1 MRIICVVGARPNYMK
16 VKPVMDALARR
27 GQEVVLVHTG
37 QHYDPAMSE
46 VFFTDLGLRRP
57 DHFLGA
63 GSGTHATQTARVMLA
78 FEPVVSSVRPDV
90 VIVVG
95 DVNSTLACSLVTA
108 KSQSRLGH
116 VEAGLRSGD
125 WTMPE
130 EVNRVVTDRVSDYL
144 FAPSQDAIAH
154 LRSEGRDDA
163 HLVGN
168 VMVDTLLANLDRA
181 RERDTLTRL
190 GLKPGG
196 YGLVTLHRAGNV
208 DDPVVLDRLLS
219 ALDEVGAMCPLVLPA
234 HPRLANRIAQSSQMR
249 GANQIAEAS
258 QAGRMRIIPPAG
270 YLDFIALQ
278 ASALLVLTDSGGV
291 QEETTALGIP
301 CLTMREN
308 TERPITLTHGTNQLV
323 GTDPGQIVAAAKLAL
338 ASPGVPR
345 RPALWDGHA
354 GDRIAALLL
363 ADDADRLDPTGAVPA
378 ARQAPAGAGRD

>member
-1 MRIICVVGARPNYMK
+1 MRIICVVGARPNFMK
-16 VKPVMDALARR
+16 IKPVMDELAGR
-27 GQEVVLVHTG
+27 GQDVVLVHTG

-46 VFFTDLGLRRP
+46 VFFADLGLRRP

-63 GSGTHATQTARVMLA
+63 GSGTHATQTAKVMLA
-78 FEPVVSSVRPDV
+78 FEPVVASVRPDV

-95 DVNSTLACSLVTA
+95 DVNSTLACALVTA
-108 KSQSRLGH
+108 KAGARIGH

-125 WTMPE
+125 WAMPE

-144 FAPSQDAIAH
+144 FAPSEDAVAN
-154 LRSEGRDDA
+154 LRTEGRNDA

-181 RERDTLTRL
+181 CEQDTLARL

-196 YGLVTLHRAGNV
+196 YGLVTLHRASNV
-208 DDPVVLDRLLS
+208 DDPVVLDRLLL

-234 HPRLANRIAQSSQMR
+234 HPRLANRIAQTSQ
-249 GANQIAEAS
+249 ISEAT
-258 QAGRMRIIPPAG
+258 QAGRLRIIPPAG

-291 QEETTALGIP
+291 QEETTALGVP
-301 CLTMREN
+301 CLTLREN

-323 GTDPGQIVAAAKLAL
+323 GTDPSQIVAAAKLAL

-345 RPALWDGHA
+345 RPALWDGQA
-354 GDRIAALLL
+354 GERIAAVLL
-363 ADDADRLDPTGAVPA
+363 DGDAGRPVPA
-378 ARQAPAGAGRD
+378 DLVPQARPGEVAGSRTA